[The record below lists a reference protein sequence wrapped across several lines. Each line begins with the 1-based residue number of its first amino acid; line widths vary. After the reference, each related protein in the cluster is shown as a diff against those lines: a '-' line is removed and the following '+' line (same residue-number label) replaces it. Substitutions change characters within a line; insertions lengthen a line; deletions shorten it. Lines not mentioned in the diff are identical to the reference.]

1 MTGYVATGR
10 ISQARPRLVGSGSA
24 RARVD
29 VSARP
34 FVDHD
39 SVTDGRSRPI
49 DERLTERWA
58 RARAEWSQLTFF
70 LFDPNSWR

>member
-10 ISQARPRLVGSGSA
+10 ITQARPRFVGPGSPHA
-24 RARVD
+24 RDDIDAR
-29 VSARP
+29 S

-39 SVTDGRSRPI
+39 SVTVGRSRPL

-58 RARAEWSQLTFF
+58 RARVEWSQLTFF